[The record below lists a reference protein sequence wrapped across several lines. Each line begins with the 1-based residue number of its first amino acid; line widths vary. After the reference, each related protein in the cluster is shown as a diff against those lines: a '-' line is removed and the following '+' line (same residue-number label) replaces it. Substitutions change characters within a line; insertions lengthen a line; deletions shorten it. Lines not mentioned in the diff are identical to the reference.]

1 MMKTLMRKLKNKSG
15 VSLAEMLITILIL
28 LMVSSVVA
36 GGVPVAVRAY
46 QNAVDAANA
55 YSLLS
60 TTVNALRS
68 EFSTAWGV
76 DVLDKNTVVYYS
88 ARTGAK
94 TKLYI
99 EDGII
104 MVKDYLQFDTSDNDA
119 LLKPSE
125 NKPYGLV
132 TKTGGEKKDILHV
145 SCELAV
151 PSSDS
156 GEPAAYI
163 EFNNLEVYKEKT
175 PITSKK
181 MKLVVRILNPEFSG
195 PEYWVP
201 QSSTGG

>member
-1 MMKTLMRKLKNKSG
+1 MKKVLRNLNNKSG
-15 VSLAEMLITILIL
+15 ASLAEMLITVLIL
-28 LMVSSVVA
+28 LMVTSVVA
-36 GGVPVAVRAY
+36 GGVPAAVRAY

-76 DVLDKNTVVYYS
+76 DVVDKDNVIYYS

-99 EDGII
+99 ENDII
-104 MVKDYLQFDTSDNDA
+104 MVKDYLQFDTGDSDA
-119 LLKPSE
+119 LVKPSE
-125 NKPYGLV
+125 NTPYSLV
-132 TKTGGEKKDILHV
+132 TKTGGAKKDNLHV
-145 SCELAV
+145 SCELVV
-151 PSSDS
+151 PSPAIS
-156 GEPAAYI
+156 EPAEYV
-163 EFNNLEVYKEKT
+163 EFKNFKVYKEGT
-175 PITSKK
+175 PITSEN
-181 MKLVVRILNPEFSG
+181 MELVVRVLNPEFSG